1 MPYEDPK
8 TGEIKYTLKEKQDW
22 HNQQAKK
29 GATKISKKTG
39 QTVKVSNFERGAHK
53 AQADSIFRRR
63 KAYKEKMEKANS
75 QPVNAEVKKN

>member
-22 HNQQAKK
+22 HNSKAKK

-39 QTVKVSNFERGAHK
+39 KEVTISNFERGAHK

-63 KAYKEKMEKANS
+63 KRFAEKMAKEE
-75 QPVNAEVKKN
+75 QKKTN